1 MHGAYTSPQTQGKHK
16 TKHDYVTW
24 ARRHADAGEVS
35 IVAHFEV
42 RVDGVVI
49 G

>member
-1 MHGAYTSPQTQGKHK
+1 MEPIPSSKHR
-16 TKHDYVTW
+16 
-24 ARRHADAGEVS
+24 ANADAKQDVLTWVRWHTGTGKVS

-49 G
+49 C